1 MTVTIQD
8 IRDAADRIQDG
19 IINTACIYSPKISKL
34 LDAQIYFKSEYK
46 QETGSFKERGA
57 RNTLLQLSDDQKKNG
72 VIAAS
77 AGNHALGLTHHA
89 RDLGVPVTVVMPIFA
104 PMIKVENCKQLGAK
118 VILHGQNI
126 DDAKQHAMTLV
137 DAKNLTYVNGFDD
150 LTIIAGQGTIGL
162 EILEEH
168 PDTDIIVVP
177 IGGGGLIAGIAV
189 AAKAIKPNIQIFG
202 VEPTR
207 CASFKAAI
215 DANTPIMIKSSPT
228 LADGLAVPCVG
239 ANAFEIAKDLI
250 DEIVL
255 VGERSISVAVLRLIE
270 LEKCVVEGAGASGLA
285 ACLQG
290 KLPQIQGKKVVMPL
304 CGGNIDTTMLDRIIE
319 RGLVAD
325 HRLCR
330 FQATI
335 SDRPGGLSAFTKLI
349 ADEGASV
356 KDIAHDRAFAGE
368 DLSSVLVHC
377 VVETKDAEHI
387 QRLRDA
393 LTDASFPVVFHGL
406 GM

>member
-1 MTVTIQD
+1 MKVTIQD
-8 IRDAADRIQDG
+8 IRDAAKRIQSG
-19 IINTACIYSPKISKL
+19 IINTPCLYSPKLSKL
-34 LDAQIYFKSEYK
+34 LDAQIYFKTEYK

-57 RNTLLQLSDDQKKNG
+57 RNTLLQLNDEQKKNG

-77 AGNHALGLTHHA
+77 AGNHALGLTHHSK
-89 RDLGVPVTVVMPIFA
+89 DLGIPVTVVMPIFA

-118 VILHGQNI
+118 VILHGNNI

-137 DAKNLTYVNGFDD
+137 DENKLTYVNGFDD
-150 LTIIAGQGTIGL
+150 LPIIAGQGTVAL

-168 PDTDIIVVP
+168 PDTDVIVVP

-189 AAKAIKPNIQIFG
+189 AAKDIKPDIQIYG

-215 DANTPIMIKSSPT
+215 EADKPVMINSSPT

-250 DEIVL
+250 DKIVI
-255 VGERSISVAVLRLIE
+255 VGERAISVAVLRLIE
-270 LEKCVVEGAGASGLA
+270 LEKCVVEGAGATGLA

-290 KLPQIQGKKVVMPL
+290 KLPEIKGKKVVIPL
-304 CGGNIDTTMLDRIIE
+304 CGGNIDTSMLDRIIE

-325 HRLCR
+325 SRLCR

-335 SDRPGGLSAFTKLI
+335 SDRPGGLSAFTKLL

-368 DLSSVLVHC
+368 DMASVLVHC

-387 QRLRDA
+387 QCLRDA
-393 LTDASFPVVFHGL
+393 LTDAGFPVVFHGL